1 VDRVA
6 GYSVKTKPL
15 LKATSSHA
23 EFVAFVLFG
32 RVKMVFRLIRA
43 LKCALLKSGN
53 QAARNKAAYAAY
65 EVMEKSQELDQNAYR
80 YKALIRV
87 KDAVSSIDKTVVA
100 AEIQRSMGYD
110 PFAYLI
116 YDVRGCAC
124 NGIIELTWKSW
135 DSCD

>member
-1 VDRVA
+1 MA
-6 GYSVKTKPL
+6 
-15 LKATSSHA
+15 
-23 EFVAFVLFG
+23 
-32 RVKMVFRLIRA
+32 FRLIRA
-43 LKCALLKSGN
+43 LKCALLKKGN
-53 QAARNKAAYAAY
+53 QAACATY
-65 EVMEKSQELDQNAYR
+65 EVMEKSQEHEHNAYR

-87 KDAVSSIDKTVVA
+87 KNTVPCIDKTVVA